1 VRRFLTHPLSLS
13 PSPPRCARKVEN
25 NCGSVRVSCCVHTGA
40 RVVCAAERE
49 FEVRGKAALVN
60 LVRVYPVAD
69 AEVIEVGRT
78 LVVATGVAL
87 VDEATEV
94 AVVQSVAGFGEEV
107 DLEGQEVAAENN
119 VQVAGAIKA
128 RIEEK
133 SEVIWIAKVGAVDV
147 NEESEVP
154 ARVLDV
160 GDQAQAAA
168 AGGEVA
174 GVASQPQAT
183 GVVSGQARA
192 AASKVE
198 AAVKRLLSVAEEVR
212 EVRL

>member
-1 VRRFLTHPLSLS
+1 
-13 PSPPRCARKVEN
+13 
-25 NCGSVRVSCCVHTGA
+25 
-40 RVVCAAERE
+40 
-49 FEVRGKAALVN
+49 
-60 LVRVYPVAD
+60 
-69 AEVIEVGRT
+69 
-78 LVVATGVAL
+78 
-87 VDEATEV
+87 
-94 AVVQSVAGFGEEV
+94 
-107 DLEGQEVAAENN
+107 
-119 VQVAGAIKA
+119 
-128 RIEEK
+128 
-133 SEVIWIAKVGAVDV
+133 VDV

-154 ARVLDV
+154 TRVLDV